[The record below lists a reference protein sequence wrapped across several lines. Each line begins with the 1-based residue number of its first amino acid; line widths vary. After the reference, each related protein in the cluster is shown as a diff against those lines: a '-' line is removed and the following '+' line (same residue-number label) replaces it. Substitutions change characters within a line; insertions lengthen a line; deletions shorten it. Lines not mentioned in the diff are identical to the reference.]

1 MPQNCQGG
9 IFTTIPKAVVAEGE
23 RQRELLQQTSF
34 GEVRRNDMSGW
45 GVGTDFQLLIPEHK
59 IFRANIQL
67 NTEGVCY
74 SR

>member
-23 RQRELLQQTSF
+23 RTAATNF

-74 SR
+74 SH